1 MGFFSNIKNRA
12 RGMANDLGPS
22 NMPMAPRRV
31 PPPPMDLDR
40 IMRGPGLNRPDMDD
54 GRVYAGGSPG
64 LYAPGGRFNPGN
76 IGGRI
81 SESSYSPLELAERK
95 ARARVEAGKQDLF
108 QKNRKDRSKKQGG
121 LGGLFRKLQE
131 QIKNQQMPQQMP
143 QQNLDFLSRLPQ
155 NMMPQV
161 DFSNLPQMS
170 GNPNIPAPDGYEL
183 RKDEKGMN
191 YFQEQLS
198 PEDQAQNMLPRRLD
212 VPFQDF
218 NLQNMRPGFVAGG
231 PLSRAALS
239 NIYRKNATARG
250 IPVPGNLQSIY
261 ASSLPDRLRRGTENL
276 IMGGTGAGVLLG
288 LDGTQELR
296 EPFSKD
302 NISVMSPE
310 AFGKDMAQ
318 LRMDV
323 GAVINLAKNKAN
335 EIGADI
341 NEYVSRAKQ
350 SYEQEMENKRM
361 QELDAQQGMQPFS
374 ALLGPDMPLRRPE
387 LTEGRTTSDID
398 DILSSLEKKN

>member
-1 MGFFSNIKNRA
+1 
-12 RGMANDLGPS
+12 
-22 NMPMAPRRV
+22 
-31 PPPPMDLDR
+31 
-40 IMRGPGLNRPDMDD
+40 
-54 GRVYAGGSPG
+54 
-64 LYAPGGRFNPGN
+64 
-76 IGGRI
+76 
-81 SESSYSPLELAERK
+81 
-95 ARARVEAGKQDLF
+95 
-108 QKNRKDRSKKQGG
+108 
-121 LGGLFRKLQE
+121 
-131 QIKNQQMPQQMP
+131 
-143 QQNLDFLSRLPQ
+143 
-155 NMMPQV
+155 
-161 DFSNLPQMS
+161 
-170 GNPNIPAPDGYEL
+170 
-183 RKDEKGMN
+183 
-191 YFQEQLS
+191 
-198 PEDQAQNMLPRRLD
+198 
-212 VPFQDF
+212 
-218 NLQNMRPGFVAGG
+218 
-231 PLSRAALS
+231 
-239 NIYRKNATARG
+239 
-250 IPVPGNLQSIY
+250 
-261 ASSLPDRLRRGTENL
+261 
-276 IMGGTGAGVLLG
+276 MGGTGAGVLLG

>member
-12 RGMANDLGPS
+12 RGMANDLAPS

-40 IMRGPGLNRPDMDD
+40 IMRGPGLNPRNKFDGVFIDYIPGRRPKKP
-54 GRVYAGGSPG
+54 RTFEELLAN
-64 LYAPGGRFNPGN
+64 APS
-76 IGGRI
+76 I
-81 SESSYSPLELAERK
+81 K
-95 ARARVEAGKQDLF
+95 KVEK
-108 QKNRKDRSKKQGG
+108 RGG

-131 QIKNQQMPQQMP
+131 QIKNQSDMGMPANPEGRMYAGGSPGLYAPGGRFNRGDRDRIMPNFGMEQMP

-161 DFSNLPQMS
+161 DFSNLPQLPENFKF
-170 GNPNIPAPDGYEL
+170 NPQMGQMTPGY
-183 RKDEKGMN
+183 
-191 YFQEQLS
+191 
-198 PEDQAQNMLPRRLD
+198 A
-212 VPFQDF
+212 V
-218 NLQNMRPGFVAGG
+218 GG
-231 PLSRAALS
+231 PLMGRAANISRQVLS
-239 NIYRKNATARG
+239 RNAGR
-250 IPVPGNLQSIY
+250 N
-261 ASSLPDRLRRGTENL
+261 LPDRAMPGIGDRIFDSVYNPKGSLFSAGQQANRIKNTKNAIIAG
-276 IMGGTGAGVLLG
+276 GAGGAALLA
-288 LDGTQELR
+288 DGTQMFR
-296 EPFSKD
+296 EPFSKE
-302 NISVMSPE
+302 NTRSFMSPE

-318 LRMDV
+318 MRMDV
-323 GAVINLAKNKAN
+323 GAVINFARNKAN

-350 SYEQEMENKRM
+350 SYEQEMENQRM
-361 QELDAQQGMQPFS
+361 QELDAEQGMQPFS